1 VAIIVVKSE
10 KLAVREVWALLA
22 EKARHIAFLFGSEG
36 IAGRPEVL
44 AAARLALEHDLQP
57 STDEPT
63 LAQAL
68 HIDLS
73 CRQEAI
79 QSADVVVAFGGDGTI
94 LSAARTAAICGKPV
108 LGVNFGQLGFLA
120 EVSSDELEAA
130 IRRLALGDYEIERR
144 HMLEAQCEGRA
155 LFALND
161 IVIRK
166 ESPLDVLR
174 ARIYVDGERLDDY
187 VADGLLFSTST
198 GSTAYS
204 LSCGGPIVS
213 PGLEL
218 IIFTPICPHSL
229 RARPVVLS
237 ENQLISAQV
246 YERSLPAIAIAD
258 GREVLQMKPGQALE
272 IQRAPFDA
280 CLIRLS
286 GQPSGFFT
294 KVHQKLVDR
303 TQA

>member
-1 VAIIVVKSE
+1 M
-10 KLAVREVWALLA
+10 
-22 EKARHIAFLFGSEG
+22 
-36 IAGRPEVL
+36 GRSEVL
-44 AAARLALEHDLQP
+44 DAAKLSQELGMQP
-57 STDEPT
+57 STDEPA
-63 LAQAL
+63 LASAL
-68 HIDLS
+68 HIHLS
-73 CRQEAI
+73 GRQEAI
-79 QSADVVVAFGGDGTI
+79 ALADVVVAFGGDGTI
-94 LSAARTAAICGKPV
+94 LSAARTAALCGKPV

-120 EVSSDELEAA
+120 EVSSNELPSAL
-130 IRRLALGDYEIERR
+130 RRLALGEYEIELR
-144 HMLEAQCEGRA
+144 HMLQASYEGKT

-161 IVIRK
+161 IVVRK
-166 ESPLDVLR
+166 ESTLDVLR
-174 ARIYVDGERLDDY
+174 ARICVDGERLDDY

-237 ENQLISAQV
+237 ENQPISALV
-246 YERSLPAIAIAD
+246 YERSLPAIAVAD
-258 GREVLQMKPGQALE
+258 GREILQIRSGQALE
-272 IQRAPFDA
+272 IRRAPFDA
-280 CLIRLS
+280 CLIRLG